1 MYPKFFLSFCRP
13 STSAQITEKADSHTL
28 CMCDPDKLSHHL
40 TRTGAISSPKCL
52 RQFVGDTCAKHVT
65 SAQINSF
72 WLHVVQSVSSFI
84 SISEILWSWVSM
96 KIFVICLVKE
106 GCFHTSVYRKLHQT
120 SRAQIMH
127 NMWCISARPATI
139 HRCTGTSRYFCHNT
153 NIVSWTSYRYIY
165 DTFTYV
171 SSNMGKHCLQLVLTL
186 LPLFSPYARRFSEQT
201 DKKNPCWAVFSI
213 IFKMAD
219 TTNACVLPTRLVSCT
234 DFYDVS

>member
-1 MYPKFFLSFCRP
+1 MHVWPRQIVPSLNKDRGDIISQVSGTICWGHVCQARDLSTNQFFLASR
-13 STSAQITEKADSHTL
+13 ST
-28 CMCDPDKLSHHL
+28 
-40 TRTGAISSPKCL
+40 KC
-52 RQFVGDTCAKHVT
+52 FIFY
-65 SAQINSF
+65 IN
-72 WLHVVQSVSSFI
+72 I
-84 SISEILWSWVSM
+84 RNSM

-120 SRAQIMH
+120 SRVQIMH

-186 LPLFSPYARRFSEQT
+186 LPLFSPYARRFSKQT
-201 DKKNPCWAVFSI
+201 DKKNPCWAGFSI